1 MNMKV
6 LEKIS
11 DINKKLKDLKK
22 SNKKIVMCHGVFDV
36 LHLGHIKHFEEA
48 KLLGDILVVSVTSN
62 QYVNKGFDRPY
73 FDLNVRMKALSALEA
88 VDFVIPSYNPTAIQ
102 NLKTIKPSFYTKGP
116 DYISKPDITQN
127 LNEEKKALK
136 KFKGKIYFTK
146 GAQYSSS
153 SLINSFETT
162 FDEKQKKFLKKL
174 KLKYSYNS
182 IESLIEK
189 ISQLKVNVL
198 GEIILDEYIFCE
210 PIGISGKDPFL
221 VFKENEKNKFA
232 GGSFAI
238 AKNASMFCKKINLI
252 SHLSKKIDKFVV
264 SKLSNNLKLKCVS
277 DNAFDGIIKTRYI
290 DTNTNSKI
298 FGLYN
303 VSDNK
308 INMSTEKKIKNILI
322 SPKKNNNNIIISDYG
337 HGLIND
343 NLARFISSQ
352 KFKYTLNAQINS
364 ANRGYHG
371 LFKYKNPY
379 SVIINESELRYEF
392 KDKFSTVEKLILK
405 LEKLLAAKNLV
416 VTQGS
421 EGAIAY
427 NKDHGFIHCPAFNQK
442 TVDKVGAGDALLAI
456 FSLCKFVGA
465 DNDISIFIA
474 SLSAANQT
482 KVLNNKSFLQ
492 RNELLKMISHILK

>member
-1 MNMKV
+1 
-6 LEKIS
+6 
-11 DINKKLKDLKK
+11 
-22 SNKKIVMCHGVFDV
+22 
-36 LHLGHIKHFEEA
+36 
-48 KLLGDILVVSVTSN
+48 
-62 QYVNKGFDRPY
+62 
-73 FDLNVRMKALSALEA
+73 
-88 VDFVIPSYNPTAIQ
+88 
-102 NLKTIKPSFYTKGP
+102 
-116 DYISKPDITQN
+116 
-127 LNEEKKALK
+127 
-136 KFKGKIYFTK
+136 
-146 GAQYSSS
+146 
-153 SLINSFETT
+153 
-162 FDEKQKKFLKKL
+162 
-174 KLKYSYNS
+174 
-182 IESLIEK
+182 
-189 ISQLKVNVL
+189 
-198 GEIILDEYIFCE
+198 
-210 PIGISGKDPFL
+210 
-221 VFKENEKNKFA
+221 
-232 GGSFAI
+232 
-238 AKNASMFCKKINLI
+238 MFCKKINLI
-252 SHLSKKIDKFVV
+252 SHLSKKIDKFIV

-322 SPKKNNNNIIISDYG
+322 SLKKNNNNIIISDYG